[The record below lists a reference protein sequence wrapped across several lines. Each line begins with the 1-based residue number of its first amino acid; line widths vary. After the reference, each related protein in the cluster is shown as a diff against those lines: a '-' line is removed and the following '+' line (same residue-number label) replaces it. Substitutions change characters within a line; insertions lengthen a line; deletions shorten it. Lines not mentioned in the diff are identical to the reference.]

1 MKKRLKLPAAIL
13 AVIASSSYANDNC
26 FDYEKSLPDMFKC
39 FQNRLDTQR
48 LQLNTQQAQ
57 IGKLAAENQNQQ
69 KRLDTQQKRITFLTK
84 ENQRL
89 QKLAILPER
98 YENVRAFVA
107 KGTVDK
113 ICPKGTKAAHVPLS
127 FRGKTGNEICAAND
141 RDEKSCQSVIYRY
154 VTNSN
159 GHGPYPKYD
168 QSCQQPVDNPWP
180 WGNQRKNPNTYSPEW
195 GFGSIRIVCCKR

>member
-26 FDYEKSLPDMFKC
+26 FDYEKPLPDVFKC
-39 FQNRLDTQR
+39 FQNRLDIQQQ
-48 LQLNTQQAQ
+48 QLDTQQAQ

-69 KRLDTQQKRITFLTK
+69 KQIAFLTK
-84 ENQRL
+84 ENQHLR
-89 QKLAILPER
+89 KLATLPER
-98 YENVRAFVA
+98 YENVRAFVT

-127 FRGKTGNEICAAND
+127 FIGKTGNEICAAND
-141 RDEKSCQSVIYRY
+141 REEKSCQSVIYRY

-180 WGNQRKNPNTYSPEW
+180 WGNQRTIPNTLSVEW
-195 GFGSIRIVCCKR
+195 GFGSIRVVCCKR